1 MCRVGRSSC
10 VRALL
15 VTSSAHLSR
24 CHQLGLVGVG
34 IDRSYRA
41 ATGRWDR
48 DGSGAGLIGVDSGG
62 QLEFIYVLR
71 LVRTCH
77 NRFDIDSRGLRC
89 LPIWLGL
96 AINIFCIELY

>member
-34 IDRSYRA
+34 IDRSYLA

-48 DGSGAGLIGVDSGG
+48 DGSGADLIDVDWGG
-62 QLEFIYVLR
+62 QLEFIYLLR
-71 LVRTCH
+71 LVRTCQKLY
-77 NRFDIDSRGLRC
+77 DIDSH
-89 LPIWLGL
+89 
-96 AINIFCIELY
+96 